1 MNDLKMNF
9 PHSGSDQMG
18 PAWSS
23 NAWIYDI
30 VLTYTYG
37 VAAFLYWCY
46 YNSLWINSMHFPPA
60 LRWLTLN
67 AWIMDNK
74 QNL

>member
-1 MNDLKMNF
+1 MNDLKINF

-23 NAWIYDI
+23 NAWIYEI

-37 VAAFLYWCY
+37 VAAFFIFML
-46 YNSLWINSMHFPPA
+46 S
-60 LRWLTLN
+60 
-67 AWIMDNK
+67 
-74 QNL
+74 